1 VNNHGKN
8 HCLFCYHQQ
17 TTYGCNLCKVLL
29 CKTARKGSSDAGSC
43 YEIWHTVVD
52 LMVLHY
58 KNKRKLSEQEQL
70 HEWFTHALLPNKTI
84 TRIKGQTFVKL
95 FPKKL
100 PVLGMLSLIQRE
112 VRISLPDRRTWFST
126 LYVEDE
132 YVTNSLVRYM
142 LEGARGWIR
151 MFWCGLLW

>member
-1 VNNHGKN
+1 
-8 HCLFCYHQQ
+8 
-17 TTYGCNLCKVLL
+17 VLL

-58 KNKRKLSEQEQL
+58 KNKRKLSEQQQL

-84 TRIKGQTFVKL
+84 TRIKGQTFVNL
-95 FPKKL
+95 FPEKL
-100 PVLGMLSLIQRE
+100 LVLGMLSLIQRE
-112 VRISLPDRRTWFST
+112 VGISLPDRRMWFNT

-132 YVTNSLVRYM
+132 YFNTTP
-142 LEGARGWIR
+142 
-151 MFWCGLLW
+151 